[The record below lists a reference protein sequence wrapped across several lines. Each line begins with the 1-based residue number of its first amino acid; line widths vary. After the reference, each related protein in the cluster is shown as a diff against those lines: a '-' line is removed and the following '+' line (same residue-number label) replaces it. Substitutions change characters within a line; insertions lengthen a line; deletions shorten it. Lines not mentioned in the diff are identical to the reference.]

1 MQSNIE
7 KLQIKAAFLLSALCS
22 ESNAVRGE
30 IFFWIFCIR
39 SKLIK
44 LSLYL
49 EHVLERKLIEH
60 LGELLSKK
68 DQPYEHLLAALL
80 SLVRDHPQ
88 AQEECKRPELYYY
101 NILIKLREHS
111 IIHENL
117 VRKLT
122 PVTLFYIN
130 NRGFC
135 FRIKG
140 CTVKNCWHCSSTKP
154 FTVRQIGSTK
164 RLFWLEIFHFLA
176 SFELIR

>member
-30 IFFWIFCIR
+30 CL
-39 SKLIK
+39 SKLPQS
-44 LSLYL
+44 SLINIFLDL
-49 EHVLERKLIEH
+49 EHVLERKLIDH
-60 LGELLSKK
+60 LAELLSKK

-88 AQEECKRPELYYY
+88 AQEECKRPELYFY

-117 VRKLT
+117 VRIFGVVG
-122 PVTLFYIN
+122 PY
-130 NRGFC
+130 FC
-135 FRIKG
+135 LIHHFFSRTKG
-140 CTVKNCWHCSSTKP
+140 STAKNCWHSSSTKL
-154 FTVRQIGSTK
+154 FTVRQTGSVK
-164 RLFWLEIFHFLA
+164 KLFWLEMRFLF
-176 SFELIR
+176 SCLVWVSS